1 MIRNIIGIYVPGRVN
16 ARKRT
21 GGFGRISEIFNAFHA
36 FRVNHFIC
44 ATYYTLP
51 CGKQEEKSAYPIL
64 FHGVAPRA
72 IKSIAPLL
80 FPSGRSE
87 NAFLT
92 SRFRDPFYFGAIWN
106 CDISLR
112 YFL

>member
-1 MIRNIIGIYVPGRVN
+1 MVLAEFPKFSTHFTPFVSTILYARHIICCHGR
-16 ARKRT
+16 
-21 GGFGRISEIFNAFHA
+21 
-36 FRVNHFIC
+36 
-44 ATYYTLP
+44 
-51 CGKQEEKSAYPIL
+51 QEEKSAYPIL

-92 SRFRDPFYFGAIWN
+92 SRFRNPFYFGAIWN